1 MTTPN
6 TTLPSSVPDPGSGTG
21 TSSLPAQAQCQGT
34 ILDYK
39 VLRKNNINQI
49 NEYYNT
55 LLNDYKDKYS
65 LYAVQSKS
73 PNPQD
78 AINALSILK
87 PQVENSN
94 TQVINLS
101 QKLIDN
107 VNKDTDLIMNQKDQ
121 LDSKTKAIDSLMANI
136 NLLKDK
142 NTDMTILT
150 KSNKD
155 SLNSTKTGSD
165 DMKFTTQIY
174 IGINILF
181 VLIII
186 SMIIYMMFSGFSS
199 SKPSNNNTYKNIIS
213 NPSSL

>member
-6 TTLPSSVPDPGSGTG
+6 TTLPPSVPGPSSGSG
-21 TSSLPAQAQCQGT
+21 SSPAPAKCQGT
-34 ILDYK
+34 ILDYT

-55 LLNDYKDKYS
+55 LLTGYTTNYS
-65 LYAVQSKS
+65 NYAVQSKS
-73 PNPQD
+73 LNPND
-78 AINALSILK
+78 VLSASTTLK
-87 PQVENSN
+87 PIVQNYN

-121 LDSKTKAIDSLMANI
+121 LESKSKSIDTLMANI

-142 NTDMTILT
+142 NTDMTILA
-150 KSNKD
+150 KSNND
-155 SLNSTKTGSD
+155 SLNTTKTGSD

-174 IGINILF
+174 IGLNILF

-186 SMIIYMMFSGFSS
+186 SMIIYMVYSGMSS
-199 SKPSNNNTYKNIIS
+199 NKSSNNNTYKNIIS
-213 NPSSL
+213 NSSSL